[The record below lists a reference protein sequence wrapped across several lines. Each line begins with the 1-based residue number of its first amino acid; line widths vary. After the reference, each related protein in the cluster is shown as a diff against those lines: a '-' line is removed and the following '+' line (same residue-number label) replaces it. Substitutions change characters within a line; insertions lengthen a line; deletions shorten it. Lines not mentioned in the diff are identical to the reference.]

1 MGLTFKEIA
10 IIAAIIST
18 LTVFARLVLGK
29 KYFKK
34 FVEYGGLVDIL
45 FITLV
50 ILKIGIFI

>member
-10 IIAAIIST
+10 TIAVIIST
-18 LTVFARLVLGK
+18 QIILARLVLGK
-29 KYFKK
+29 NYFKK
-34 FVEYGGLVDIL
+34 FVEWNGLIGIL

>member
-10 IIAAIIST
+10 IIAVIIST